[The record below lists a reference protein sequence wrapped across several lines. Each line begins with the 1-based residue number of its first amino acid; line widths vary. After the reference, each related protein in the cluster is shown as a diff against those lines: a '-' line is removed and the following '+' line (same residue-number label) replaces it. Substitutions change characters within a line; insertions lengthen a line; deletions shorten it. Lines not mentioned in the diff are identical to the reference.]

1 MACFVEQNGS
11 IFNDDDDLFSDTS
24 TMKCYSYGNSGKIQ
38 RYVNSATYV
47 ENEIYRSRDFETN
60 SNSGSEEEDPAFE
73 DDNISSY
80 TFKKICRI
88 DMSPEAEA
96 KRREAY
102 DNWLKAVNE
111 REKEK
116 KRRQKERIEA
126 EHKMKLEKEE
136 YKKFKND
143 EKVKAWNE
151 RKRREAEKK
160 ICRLN
165 DMKQVTEKKVNEK
178 PKEFKK
184 AIRFEEWVTKKN
196 EEYKALK
203 AQKAEEK
210 IKLKEYSKTR
220 ETVSDV
226 VFKKW
231 LKNSKNVAKP
241 VPLNRGLDSL
251 RGSTTKL
258 YVNPTPWKSLEQ

>member
-1 MACFVEQNGS
+1 
-11 IFNDDDDLFSDTS
+11 
-24 TMKCYSYGNSGKIQ
+24 
-38 RYVNSATYV
+38 
-47 ENEIYRSRDFETN
+47 
-60 SNSGSEEEDPAFE
+60 
-73 DDNISSY
+73 
-80 TFKKICRI
+80 
-88 DMSPEAEA
+88 MSPEAEA
-96 KRREAY
+96 KRREVY

-116 KRRQKERIEA
+116 KRQQKERIEA
-126 EHKMKLEKEE
+126 ERKMKLEKEAN
-136 YKKFKND
+136 KKLKND
-143 EKVKAWNE
+143 EKVKEWNE

-165 DMKQVTEKKVNEK
+165 SMKQVAERKINEK

-184 AIRFEEWVTKKN
+184 AIRFEEWVEKKN

-203 AQKAEEK
+203 AQQAMEK
-210 IKLKEYSKTR
+210 MKLKEYTKTR

-231 LKNSKNVAKP
+231 LKNSKNAPKP

-251 RGSTTKL
+251 RGSTSKL
-258 YVNPTPWKSLEQ
+258 YINPTPWKSLDQE